1 MGAKNDECR
10 KCETPKP
17 SEGLVQKNSRSQVK
31 PGDWICPSCGDHQFA
46 RNDECK
52 QCSAAKPDG
61 VVVAKAE
68 MKPVWR
74 KEACRDRKEAN
85 CSRQGWRQ
93 SGQKGY
99 EGKAVLI
106 ALSFHRILGTIS
118 DLRSGCVLH
127 SCAGTN

>member
-68 MKPVWR
+68 MKPGDWICP
-74 KEACRDRKEAN
+74 ACEDDQFASKVK
-85 CSRQGWRQ
+85 CSQCGEKRPAGTE
-93 SGQKGY
+93 KKPTVA
-99 EGKAVLI
+99 GKAGGK
-106 ALSFHRILGTIS
+106 AAKKATR
-118 DLRSGCVLH
+118 
-127 SCAGTN
+127 AKPY